1 MYIMH
6 VCQTASVM
14 FDSVSLWT
22 EACQAPLS
30 RGFSKQ
36 FHAFLQWSSQ
46 PRNQTHI
53 SLCLLYWHVRSLPL
67 ASSGKPMYIIVY
79 GIIIFHYN
87 IMTTNFL
94 ANPIY
99 VYGWHYSYYFQ
110 TTKESTSYLD
120 FDKND
125 KKSWD
130 DESNSIFRHIYS
142 QPLVIIHVLSIS
154 YYA

>member
-1 MYIMH
+1 
-6 VCQTASVM
+6 
-14 FDSVSLWT
+14 
-22 EACQAPLS
+22 
-30 RGFSKQ
+30 
-36 FHAFLQWSSQ
+36 
-46 PRNQTHI
+46 
-53 SLCLLYWHVRSLPL
+53 
-67 ASSGKPMYIIVY
+67 MYIIVY
-79 GIIIFHYN
+79 DIIIFHYN

-130 DESNSIFRHIYS
+130 DESTSIFRHIYS
-142 QPLVIIHVLSIS
+142 RPLVIIHVLSIS
-154 YYA
+154 CYA

>member
-1 MYIMH
+1 MLYNIYIMH

-14 FDSVSLWT
+14 FDSVS
-22 EACQAPLS
+22 
-30 RGFSKQ
+30 KQ
-36 FHAFLQWSSQ
+36 FLAFLQWSSQ

-53 SLCLLYWHVRSLPL
+53 SLCLLYWHVHSLPL
-67 ASSGKPMYIIVY
+67 APAGKPMYIIVY
-79 GIIIFHYN
+79 DIIIFPYN

-99 VYGWHYSYYFQ
+99 VYVWHYSYYFQ

-154 YYA
+154 CYA